1 MDLQTIEIAGSNF
14 IDKDIIVSTDKYNHL
29 LRMDFPQ
36 DPMDERNK
44 PARLMKEGCLMIFK
58 GVKGLIK
65 SNRLTGYSLNLGF
78 IGLNFAGS
86 LS

>member
-14 IDKDIIVSTDKYNHL
+14 IDKDIIVSTDKYNHF

-36 DPMDERNK
+36 DPMDERIK
-44 PARLMKEGCLMIFK
+44 PARLMKEGCLMIVR
-58 GVKGLIK
+58 GVKDLIK

-86 LS
+86 SS

>member
-1 MDLQTIEIAGSNF
+1 MITAD
-14 IDKDIIVSTDKYNHL
+14 DHL
-29 LRMDFPQ
+29 LRMGFQIPV
-36 DPMDERNK
+36 DERHK
-44 PARLMKEGCLMIFK
+44 PAKLMKEGCLIIFE

-86 LS
+86 SS

>member
-1 MDLQTIEIAGSNF
+1 MSVFKKMSLQNIVLIE
-14 IDKDIIVSTDKYNHL
+14 KYNHL

-44 PARLMKEGCLMIFK
+44 PARLMKEGCLMIFR

-86 LS
+86 SS

>member
-1 MDLQTIEIAGSNF
+1 
-14 IDKDIIVSTDKYNHL
+14 
-29 LRMDFPQ
+29 MDFPQ

-44 PARLMKEGCLMIFK
+44 PARLMKEGCLMIFR

-86 LS
+86 SS

>member
-1 MDLQTIEIAGSNF
+1 MSLQNIVLIE
-14 IDKDIIVSTDKYNHL
+14 KYNHL

-58 GVKGLIK
+58 GVKGFIK
-65 SNRLTGYSLNLGF
+65 LHRLNGISVNLGL
-78 IGLNFAGS
+78 IGLNFARCS
-86 LS
+86 S

>member
-1 MDLQTIEIAGSNF
+1 
-14 IDKDIIVSTDKYNHL
+14 
-29 LRMDFPQ
+29 MDFPQ

-44 PARLMKEGCLMIFK
+44 PVRLMKEGCLIIFR

-65 SNRLTGYSLNLGF
+65 SSRLEGYSLNLGF

-86 LS
+86 SS

>member
-1 MDLQTIEIAGSNF
+1 MSVFKKMSLQN
-14 IDKDIIVSTDKYNHL
+14 IVLMEKYDHL

-44 PARLMKEGCLMIFK
+44 PARLMKEGCLMIFR

-86 LS
+86 SS

>member
-1 MDLQTIEIAGSNF
+1 ME
-14 IDKDIIVSTDKYNHL
+14 KYNHL

-44 PARLMKEGCLMIFK
+44 PARLMKEGCLMIIRGIK
-58 GVKGLIK
+58 DLIK
-65 SNRLTGYSLNLGF
+65 SHRRTGYSLNLGF

-86 LS
+86 SS

>member
-1 MDLQTIEIAGSNF
+1 MDLQSIEIAGSNF
-14 IDKDIIVSTDKYNHL
+14 IDKDIIVSTEKYNHL

-44 PARLMKEGCLMIFK
+44 PAKLMKEGCLMIVR

-86 LS
+86 SS

>member
-1 MDLQTIEIAGSNF
+1 MSVFKKNNCQN
-14 IDKDIIVSTDKYNHL
+14 IVSTEKYNHL
-29 LRMDFPQ
+29 LRVDFPQ

-86 LS
+86 SS